1 MNLTLLNRAIANAG
15 PMSDTQRRAMWAK
28 RRTPA
33 SSVPPRG
40 QIGDPGARNPV
51 QKPSPDLGKPSVP
64 PYIPPGQPGGRP
76 WGESRPG
83 EMYPAV
89 EGPGNPSWERR
100 HPERN
105 PGAGG
110 VPILRRPAPPAP
122 VEPVAPPA
130 PPPPVAVP
138 ITRRGESRI
147 DYLGG
152 GDPFRRA
159 IQTRT
164 R

>member
-33 SSVPPRG
+33 SSVPPRA

-51 QKPSPDLGKPSVP
+51 QKPSPDLGNPSVP

-105 PGAGG
+105 PGAGLNPG
-110 VPILRRPAPPAP
+110 MRPSPPPAP
-122 VEPVAPPA
+122 APVAPA

-159 IQTRT
+159 IQTRA

>member
-1 MNLTLLNRAIANAG
+1 MTTLRRSAYIANAG
-15 PMSDTQRRAMWAK
+15 PMNPAQRRAMFAK
-28 RRTPA
+28 LRGSPA
-33 SSVPPRG
+33 GLPT
-40 QIGDPGARNPV
+40 ARNPV

-105 PGAGG
+105 PGAGLNPG
-110 VPILRRPAPPAP
+110 MRPSPPPAP
-122 VEPVAPPA
+122 APVA
-130 PPPPVAVP
+130 PPPVAVP
-138 ITRRGESRI
+138 ITRRAAASI
-147 DYLGG
+147 DSLGG
-152 GDPFRRA
+152 GAPFRRA